1 MAGDLLLLGLGW
13 NKIGQ
18 QTFTAGVRPGGVVEV
33 ETTGRILKNRGR
45 LPGRAHAAS
54 ISALLQEAEFE
65 FKNLKH
71 IALLVRHGDLPW
83 DESQA
88 NGFLPR
94 YWSLFR
100 GMNSGAVMGLTPSR
114 DSSHPAVNSSR
125 GRWRQLR
132 A

>member
-45 LPGRAHAAS
+45 LPGRAHTAS

-83 DESQA
+83 DESRA
-88 NGFLPR
+88 NGFLPLVLVIVAGNELR
-94 YWSLFR
+94 CCD
-100 GMNSGAVMGLTPSR
+100 GAHRKS
-114 DSSHPAVNSSR
+114 
-125 GRWRQLR
+125 
-132 A
+132 